1 MSIHALHSKATIKGH
16 PIHPM
21 LVGFPI
27 ALYTTGVVSLI
38 MYAVQ
43 RDLFWYRGSMLL
55 LFAGVG
61 IALLAAIFG
70 LVDLFLGVP
79 SHERETRST
88 GIIHM
93 SLNIATTVL
102 FAGAAFSLYAQWR
115 KVDASELAFGLPLVV
130 GIVGLALMTAAGF
143 FGWKLVQTHHV
154 GIEDS
159 AEGTP
164 RGADP
169 HPALDARS
177 AFAPRSSQPLSQPF
191 GQPTGR

>member
-27 ALYTTGVVSLI
+27 ALYTTGVASLV

-43 RDLFWYRGSMLL
+43 RDLFWYRGAMLL
-55 LFAGVG
+55 LFIGVG

-79 SHERETRST
+79 REERATRNT
-88 GIIHM
+88 GIIHLG
-93 SLNIATTVL
+93 LNVATTVL

-115 KVDASELAFGLPLVV
+115 RADVGELAYGLPLVV
-130 GIVGLALMTAAGF
+130 GLVGLALMVSAGF

-159 AEGTP
+159 PGEAP
-164 RGADP
+164 RGVDP
-169 HPALDARS
+169 HRALDARS
-177 AFAPRSSQPLSQPF
+177 AFAPRSSQLAD
-191 GQPTGR
+191 R

>member
-27 ALYTTGVVSLI
+27 ALYTTGVASLV

-43 RDLFWYRGSMLL
+43 RDLFWYRGAMLL
-55 LFAGVG
+55 LFIGVG

-79 SHERETRST
+79 REERATRHT
-88 GIIHM
+88 GVIHLG
-93 SLNIATTVL
+93 LNVATTAL
-102 FAGAAFSLYAQWR
+102 FAGAAFSLYARWR
-115 KVDASELAFGLPLVV
+115 QLGSAGGALAFGLPLVV
-130 GIVGLALMTAAGF
+130 GLVGLALMIAAGF

-154 GIEDS
+154 GISDPAGDAPRV
-159 AEGTP
+159 AESH
-164 RGADP
+164 R
-169 HPALDARS
+169 ALDARA
-177 AFAPRSSQPLSQPF
+177 AFAPRSSQLAEQR
-191 GQPTGR
+191 GR